1 MDRGHSFSH
10 FLLFGGSH
18 YFDVNII
25 TFFDF
30 LIIYERKSNWFI
42 FMITNFSPHLVETN
56 AHNYLLSAL
65 NKCHTNRVTIYY
77 YVFNIGIFILFVLVF
92 GGVLYYCSKGKL
104 SDEEKYR
111 KMMKD
116 QEYIVSKIRFY
127 QDLHKEERVGSSAI
141 TDLPYI

>member
-10 FLLFGGSH
+10 FFLFGSSL
-18 YFDVNII
+18 FFSVFLIP
-25 TFFDF
+25 FFDF
-30 LIIYERKSNWFI
+30 LIIYERKSNESYL
-42 FMITNFSPHLVETN
+42 MITNFSPHLVETT

-77 YVFNIGIFILFVLVF
+77 YVFNIGIFVLFVLVF

-127 QDLHKEERVGSSAI
+127 QDLHNEERVGSSAI